1 MCRPASP
8 HRLRI
13 VAAVRASIPSVIDLN
28 ADPSAVYRE
37 IVALDDKAFK
47 ALMAE
52 QDSRDRVIDVLV
64 SHFAG
69 RVRPEKT
76 QGMDA
81 VIHVKLW
88 DRPGGGYDHRE
99 LVIHDG
105 TCTASASPTHDDPK
119 ITLKVRPEDLRAIV
133 TGSAGPKRLA
143 FRGKLRV
150 LGDLGFAM
158 KLTELFDLSS

>member
-1 MCRPASP
+1 M
-8 HRLRI
+8 
-13 VAAVRASIPSVIDLN
+13 IDLN
-28 ADPSAVYRE
+28 AEPAALYRE
-37 IVALDDKAFK
+37 IVALDDEGFK

-52 QDSRDRVIDVLV
+52 QESRDRVIDVLV
-64 SHFAG
+64 EHFAE

-81 VIHVKLW
+81 VLHIKLW

-105 TCTASASPTHDDPK
+105 TCTASHTPQHDDPK

-133 TGSAGPKRLA
+133 TGKAGPKRLA
-143 FRGKLRV
+143 LRGKLRV

-158 KLTELFDLSS
+158 KLTELFDLSA

>member
-1 MCRPASP
+1 M
-8 HRLRI
+8 
-13 VAAVRASIPSVIDLN
+13 IDLN
-28 ADPSAVYRE
+28 AEPSAVYRE
-37 IVALDDKAFK
+37 IVALDDKGFK

-52 QDSRDRVIDVLV
+52 QASRDRVIDVLV
-64 SHFAG
+64 EHFAE

-81 VIHVKLW
+81 VLHIKLW

-105 TCTASASPTHDDPK
+105 TCTASDTPQHEDPK

-133 TGSAGPKRLA
+133 TGKAGPKRLA
-143 FRGKLRV
+143 LRGKLRV

-158 KLTELFDLSS
+158 KLTELFDLSA

>member
-1 MCRPASP
+1 M
-8 HRLRI
+8 
-13 VAAVRASIPSVIDLN
+13 IDLN
-28 ADPSAVYRE
+28 AEPSAVYRE
-37 IVALDDKAFK
+37 VVALDDGGFK
-47 ALMAE
+47 ELMAE
-52 QDSRDRVIDVLV
+52 QASRDKVIDALV
-64 SHFAG
+64 EHFAG

-81 VIHVKLW
+81 VLHIKLW

-105 TCTASASPTHDDPK
+105 TCTASAVPLHEDAK

-133 TGSAGPKRLA
+133 TGKAGPKRLA
-143 FRGKLRV
+143 LRGKLRV

-158 KLTELFDLSS
+158 KLTELFDLSA

>member
-1 MCRPASP
+1 M
-8 HRLRI
+8 
-13 VAAVRASIPSVIDLN
+13 IDLN
-28 ADPSAVYRE
+28 AEPSALYRE
-37 IVALDDKAFK
+37 IVALDDDGFR

-52 QDSRDRVIDVLV
+52 QESRDKVIDALV
-64 SHFAG
+64 THFAG
-69 RVRPEKT
+69 RVRPDKT

-105 TCTASASPTHDDPK
+105 TCTASDAPQHDDPK

-133 TGSAGPKRLA
+133 TGKAGPKRLA

-158 KLTELFDLSS
+158 KLTELFDLSA

>member
-1 MCRPASP
+1 M
-8 HRLRI
+8 L
-13 VAAVRASIPSVIDLN
+13 DLD
-28 ADPSAVYRE
+28 ADPADVYRG
-37 IVALDDKAFK
+37 IVALDDDGFK
-47 ALMAE
+47 ALMKE
-52 QDSRDRVIDVLV
+52 QESRDKVIDVLV
-64 SHFAG
+64 QHFAG

-105 TCTASASPTHDDPK
+105 ACTASDRPQHENPK

-133 TGSAGPKRLA
+133 TGKAGPKRLA

-158 KLTELFDLSS
+158 KLTELFDLSA